1 MIIYNFVKYIANRL
15 IIWRSQVQALA
26 GPPLQIKQLSQKL
39 SCFFFCFANTLRTQR
54 HLYSNMVFAHFH
66 AFLSCEHVFSSDFI
80 LPISGK
86 QNSFNPVR
94 QIARNTPLPQ
104 FGIIIDQYAEN
115 NEARISVGNWL
126 TMFAESQGQLN
137 DYESERAYSEVED
150 IATGKYDHRLGKGG
164 QGISM

>member
-1 MIIYNFVKYIANRL
+1 MRT
-15 IIWRSQVQALA
+15 
-26 GPPLQIKQLSQKL
+26 QKHSYSNVL
-39 SCFFFCFANTLRTQR
+39 FAN
-54 HLYSNMVFAHFH
+54 FH

-80 LPISGK
+80 STNSREL
-86 QNSFNPVR
+86 NSFNPVR

-115 NEARISVGNWL
+115 KEARISVGNWL
-126 TMFAESQGQLN
+126 ALFAESEGHLN

>member
-1 MIIYNFVKYIANRL
+1 
-15 IIWRSQVQALA
+15 
-26 GPPLQIKQLSQKL
+26 
-39 SCFFFCFANTLRTQR
+39 
-54 HLYSNMVFAHFH
+54 MVFAHFH

-126 TMFAESQGQLN
+126 AMFAESQGQLN
-137 DYESERAYSEVED
+137 DYESERVYSEVED
-150 IATGKYDHRLGKGG
+150 IATANTIIVSAKEVKVFQCNFTLLYCFIYTHTLK
-164 QGISM
+164 

>member
-1 MIIYNFVKYIANRL
+1 MLCEHIANTETF
-15 IIWRSQVQALA
+15 VQQH
-26 GPPLQIKQLSQKL
+26 GFRTF
-39 SCFFFCFANTLRTQR
+39 SCFFILRTR
-54 HLYSNMVFAHFH
+54 IFIK
-66 AFLSCEHVFSSDFI
+66 FI
-80 LPISGK
+80 LPNSRK

-126 TMFAESQGQLN
+126 AMFAESQGQLN
-137 DYESERAYSEVED
+137 DYESERVYSEVED

>member
-1 MIIYNFVKYIANRL
+1 
-15 IIWRSQVQALA
+15 
-26 GPPLQIKQLSQKL
+26 
-39 SCFFFCFANTLRTQR
+39 
-54 HLYSNMVFAHFH
+54 MVFAHFH

-126 TMFAESQGQLN
+126 VMFAESQGQLN
-137 DYESERAYSEVED
+137 DYESERVYSEVED

>member
-26 GPPLQIKQLSQKL
+26 GPRFKIKQLSHKL
-39 SCFFFCFANTLRTQR
+39 SCFFFCFANILRTQR
-54 HLYSNMVFAHFH
+54 HSYSNVLFAHFP

-86 QNSFNPVR
+86 QNSFNPVS

-126 TMFAESQGQLN
+126 TMFAESEGRLN

>member
-1 MIIYNFVKYIANRL
+1 M
-15 IIWRSQVQALA
+15 VQAQA

-39 SCFFFCFANTLRTQR
+39 SCFFFCLANTLRTQR
-54 HLYSNMVFAHFH
+54 HSYGIVLFTHFH

-80 LPISGK
+80 FPNSRK

-115 NEARISVGNWL
+115 NEARISVGNWI

-137 DYESERAYSEVED
+137 DYESERAYSEVEN

>member
-26 GPPLQIKQLSQKL
+26 GPRFKIKQLSHKL
-39 SCFFFCFANTLRTQR
+39 SCFFFCFANILRTQR
-54 HLYSNMVFAHFH
+54 HSYSNVLFAHFP

-86 QNSFNPVR
+86 QNSFNPVS

-126 TMFAESQGQLN
+126 AMFAESQGQLN
-137 DYESERAYSEVED
+137 DYESERVYSEVED